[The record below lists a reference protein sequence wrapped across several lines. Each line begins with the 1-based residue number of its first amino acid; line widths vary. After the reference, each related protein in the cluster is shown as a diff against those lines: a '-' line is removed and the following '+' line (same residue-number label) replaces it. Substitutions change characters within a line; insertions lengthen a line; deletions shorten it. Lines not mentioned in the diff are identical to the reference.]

1 MYDAPL
7 ISPEN
12 KDSSADTLA
21 SLPKVALAAKVAAGH
36 SVSDAV
42 KTVLDKLQ
50 ADNVIYAE
58 LRLSPNDFVDAHDAS
73 TSEALLSDVIA
84 QATSALPSHD
94 VDARIILSAD
104 TQAANVAEIA
114 DAAIAHDEVA
124 GFALV
129 GDNVVAHASC
139 RIISCHLSSTVA
151 LTILKL
157 ASKPVPLAFPQVLI
171 SSMTLAP
178 PSKVFPQA
186 S

>member
-58 LRLSPNDFVDAHDAS
+58 LRLNPNDFADAHDAS
-73 TSEALLSDVIA
+73 TSEALLSDASRRPLPRFIPT
-84 QATSALPSHD
+84 TSMHAL
-94 VDARIILSAD
+94 
-104 TQAANVAEIA
+104 
-114 DAAIAHDEVA
+114 
-124 GFALV
+124 F
-129 GDNVVAHASC
+129 
-139 RIISCHLSSTVA
+139 
-151 LTILKL
+151 
-157 ASKPVPLAFPQVLI
+157 
-171 SSMTLAP
+171 
-178 PSKVFPQA
+178 
-186 S
+186 